1 MIPTYVSSPIT
12 RVVQLYVD
20 RTRDLFKARAMYID
34 TWNWTSY
41 VISDKKS
48 ETHPFGKGGQTYL
61 VGGEI

>member
-34 TWNWTSY
+34 TLNWTSY
-41 VISDKKS
+41 VISDK
-48 ETHPFGKGGQTYL
+48 E
-61 VGGEI
+61 E